1 MEDQPLDRIHV
12 LQIQAAFQA
21 GFRKCLEEFGKA
33 KPFMSLKQCQ
43 DKYGKGITQNWIDAG
58 LLTLTRHG
66 SNTSKWFVSVS
77 QAESVATTYNPELV
91 CNGPSDKK
99 KSIRKKRSK

>member
-1 MEDQPLDRIHV
+1 MEEQPLDRINV

-21 GFRKCLEEFGKA
+21 GFRRCLEEYGKA
-33 KPFMSLKQCQ
+33 KPYMSLKQCQ

-58 LLTLTRHG
+58 LLTIIRHG

-77 QAESVATTYNPELV
+77 QAEIVATTYHPELV
-91 CNGPSDKK
+91 CNGSPK
-99 KSIRKKRSK
+99 KSCAKK